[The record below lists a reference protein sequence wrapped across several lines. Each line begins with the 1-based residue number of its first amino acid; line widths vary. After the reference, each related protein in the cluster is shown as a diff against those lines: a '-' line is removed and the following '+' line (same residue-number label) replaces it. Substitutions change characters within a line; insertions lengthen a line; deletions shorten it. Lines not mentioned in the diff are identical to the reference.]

1 MSAKDTVRSAPLLN
15 LFSARVLIYMMVHT
29 GAPTRHTFDVQ
40 DMVII
45 GGAHFLILIL
55 GIVRLSALCSYKHE
69 KLRSVDVYSTRMAVY
84 TLTRD
89 ETRHSHVLIV

>member
-1 MSAKDTVRSAPLLN
+1 M
-15 LFSARVLIYMMVHT
+15 
-29 GAPTRHTFDVQ
+29 
-40 DMVII
+40 II

-89 ETRHSHVLIV
+89 ETRHIHVLIV